1 MLTGLGNKFGLVGA
15 LVGRFPRWS
24 MAITAAVSL
33 LLISASLL
41 LSTPR
46 LELSLDAGFV
56 PTGAPSQEEIRA
68 QKAFFNATGESWY
81 MALFG
86 VAKGRGGGG
95 GEGMLD
101 EREFGEFNDF
111 YTRVTKKRRS
121 VVLENGTTVE
131 FVYTDICEPL
141 CDIND
146 QMQKLMDH
154 RWAGIGWWGN
164 KGIFEM
170 TIFKNPLTP
179 NF

>member
-24 MAITAAVSL
+24 MAITSVVSL
-33 LLISASLL
+33 LLLSSALL
-41 LSTPR
+41 LGTPR

-56 PTGAPSQEEIRA
+56 PADAPSHEEIRA

-86 VAKGRGGGG
+86 VAKERAGGE
-95 GEGMLD
+95 GEGMLED
-101 EREFGEFNDF
+101 REFGEFNDF
-111 YTRVTKKRRS
+111 YNHVTAKRRS
-121 VVLENGTTVE
+121 LVLENGTTVE
-131 FVYTDICEPL
+131 FVYTDLCQPL

-154 RWAGIGWWGN
+154 R
-164 KGIFEM
+164 
-170 TIFKNPLTP
+170 
-179 NF
+179 